1 MLEVTGGAW
10 KTGADSTGSKATVF
24 EPFVMERG
32 SDQLLTEVAN
42 SILMK
47 ELAANEASIARSNL
61 EQDQAVQALSGT
73 QPFSKVPEESRLTRN
88 INSER
93 GRKRLLDNLPALS
106 GNVYKQF

>member
-10 KTGADSTGSKATVF
+10 KTGADTTGSKATVF

-47 ELAANEASIARSNL
+47 ELAANEAANKPLVERSRS
-61 EQDQAVQALSGT
+61 QRYR
-73 QPFSKVPEESRLTRN
+73 KSR
-88 INSER
+88 
-93 GRKRLLDNLPALS
+93 A
-106 GNVYKQF
+106 